1 MKKLVEKLN
10 QAAKAYY
17 NGQESPLTDKEYD
30 ALYDELLKMEKE
42 TGIILPNSPTQRVGF
57 QVMSELKKVAHEYP
71 ALSLDKTKDR
81 DALKKW
87 LGTQM
92 GILSWKL
99 DGLTAVA
106 TYDNGHLIRLVTRG
120 DGEMGEDVTHNAKY
134 IEGLPMQIPYDGH
147 LVVLG

>member
-42 TGIILPNSPTQRVGF
+42 TGIILPDSPTQRARI
-57 QVMSELKKVAHEYP
+57 SDRAPELKKVAHEYP

-87 LGTQM
+87 LGN
-92 GILSWKL
+92 SDRYFKL
-99 DGLTAVA
+99 ETGWI
-106 TYDNGHLIRLVTRG
+106 NCSCNI
-120 DGEMGEDVTHNAKY
+120 
-134 IEGLPMQIPYDGH
+134 
-147 LVVLG
+147 